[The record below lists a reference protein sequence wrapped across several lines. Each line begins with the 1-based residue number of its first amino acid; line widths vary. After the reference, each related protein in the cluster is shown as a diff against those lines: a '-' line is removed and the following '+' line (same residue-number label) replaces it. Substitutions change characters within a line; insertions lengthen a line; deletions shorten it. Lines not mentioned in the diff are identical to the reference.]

1 MSTRNLTVVGLDAA
15 TFDVIDPLI
24 EAGEL
29 PNLARLF
36 ESGSRGVL
44 RSVTHPLT
52 PHAWATMTTG
62 VNAGRHGIWDF
73 SERSGG
79 GYELRLINGSYRRAP
94 AVWDRLAAA
103 DIPAGIVNIPFTWP
117 APELQGFAISGFDA
131 AAREEGLTFPRDL
144 VTEIQQKFGPLV
156 LDHRFPIGKDG
167 GVDLDLVRAA
177 AEQKVEVALW
187 LAERFR
193 PQLLFVVFMAADH
206 VHHICWDDWER
217 RGPESAVAEVYRIL
231 DRATG
236 ALADAAGPDA
246 DVLVVSDHGGG
257 RLDGVVNLNAYLASK
272 GFLAYRGADA
282 AVGRKLARRLFELR
296 RKLPEGLR
304 TSVKRRLPGVRAR
317 AYEATQ
323 FTVVDWSRTQAFA
336 YGTFGNVIVNLQGR
350 ERDGTV
356 SPEDYDRVRGE
367 VAQALLELRGPEG
380 EQIVAAVHRRED
392 LFHGPE
398 LEKLPDLIVE
408 FDRYTW
414 LGKGNLR
421 SRAQLALGPHRDRA
435 GQQALVCRK
444 PPARGR
450 DGALR
455 PVGAE
460 GRHDRRRDRRRRA
473 DDPVSPL
480 AAAPDRPRRP
490 PRDGGHRLR
499 AARAAAARVR
509 GPRGRDGGRGREL
522 RSGGR
527 GVRRGAPARPRLPR
541 VVGACPAA
549 AGGTGPPY
557 ELVWASTYSRS
568 SLTSR
573 SSAPSDTSTSSP
585 AFATASSSCARSST
599 SVTRPAS
606 TSRRATGS

>member
-236 ALADAAGPDA
+236 TLADAAGPDA

-272 GFLAYRGADA
+272 GLLAYRGADA

-323 FTVVDWSRTQAFA
+323 FTVVDWPRTQAFA

-421 SRAQLALGPHRDRA
+421 SRGSSLWDRIEIEPGSKHSYVGSHRHEGVMALSGPSARKGGTIAAEIADVAPTILYLLSQPLPTDLDGRLVTE
-435 GQQALVCRK
+435 GIDSALLEQR
-444 PPARGR
+444 PPEYADLEGVT
-450 DGALR
+450 
-455 PVGAE
+455 VGAVE
-460 GRHDRRRDRRRRA
+460 
-473 DDPVSPL
+473 SY
-480 AAAPDRPRRP
+480 AAADEASVEE
-490 PRDGGHRLR
+490 RLR
-499 AARAAAARVR
+499 
-509 GPRGRDGGRGREL
+509 GLGYLE
-522 RSGGR
+522 
-527 GVRRGAPARPRLPR
+527 
-541 VVGACPAA
+541 
-549 AGGTGPPY
+549 
-557 ELVWASTYSRS
+557 
-568 SLTSR
+568 
-573 SSAPSDTSTSSP
+573 
-585 AFATASSSCARSST
+585 
-599 SVTRPAS
+599 
-606 TSRRATGS
+606 